1 MERDFAVERDGT
13 GHEPFR
19 ADDLNELLRL
29 LARTDIEELEL
40 EYEGSRVRIRR
51 DPTLPDVG
59 PVPDGGQ
66 ENEPHDEPFVVSSPL
81 VGVFRRSPGGSADRP
96 VEEGDSVG
104 VGQAVGAVEA
114 MRILNRVQTEHSG
127 VVDKLLVEEGQ
138 AVEYGQPLL
147 VLRRT

>member
-1 MERDFAVERDGT
+1 MERDGT

-29 LARTDIEELEL
+29 LARTDVEELEL

-51 DPTLPDVG
+51 DPARPDVG
-59 PVPDGGQ
+59 PVSNAEPR
-66 ENEPHDEPFVVSSPL
+66 NEPHDEPFVVSSPL
-81 VGVFRRSPGGSADRP
+81 VGVFRRSAGGSADRP

-114 MRILNRVQTEHSG
+114 MRILNRVQSDHSG